1 MNRPLTT
8 YTLYTPDSCSFLW
21 ILHKSTSIS
30 CLETG
35 GWGHVKLI
43 AYNVQLC
50 SVLSNKGREP
60 FVCLDHHR
68 CCTLHGMP
76 GQGLIFC
83 WLINHHKEGSKLHTT
98 LVVNLITRRSD
109 CQMASVWG
117 RDDKYWPAAER
128 QGPVL
133 GRTSWSILTILLVCK
148 EEKMDA
154 GKGWRSEMLTGGTSA
169 SEPRAWLSRIVY
181 SMAR

>member
-1 MNRPLTT
+1 MVPFPQKLTT
-8 YTLYTPDSCSFLW
+8 YTFYIAAHAVSW
-21 ILHKSTSIS
+21 MLHKSSSIS
-30 CLETG
+30 CWGLC
-35 GWGHVKLI
+35 GWSHVKLI

-50 SVLSNKGREP
+50 SVLSNKDREP

-83 WLINHHKEGSKLHTT
+83 WLINHQKEGSKLHTT

-117 RDDKYWPAAER
+117 QDDKYQPAAER

-133 GRTSWSILTILLVCK
+133 GRK
-148 EEKMDA
+148 KDGA
-154 GKGWRSEMLTGGTSA
+154 
-169 SEPRAWLSRIVY
+169 SRILCSDKKRRKMCRIELKVGNCY
-181 SMAR
+181 RNKM

>member
-1 MNRPLTT
+1 MVSGELHIKAPPLVA
-8 YTLYTPDSCSFLW
+8 
-21 ILHKSTSIS
+21 
-30 CLETG
+30 G
-35 GWGHVKLI
+35 GLCGWSHVKLI
-43 AYNVQLC
+43 ASNVQLC

-83 WLINHHKEGSKLHTT
+83 WLINHRKEGSKLHTT

-109 CQMASVWG
+109 CQMASVWD

-128 QGPVL
+128 QRPVL
-133 GRTSWSILTILLVCK
+133 GRGGWSILWTLLVY
-148 EEKMDA
+148 EEENVQARWKL
-154 GKGWRSEMLTGGTSA
+154 GKKWSIKSGT
-169 SEPRAWLSRIVY
+169 
-181 SMAR
+181 